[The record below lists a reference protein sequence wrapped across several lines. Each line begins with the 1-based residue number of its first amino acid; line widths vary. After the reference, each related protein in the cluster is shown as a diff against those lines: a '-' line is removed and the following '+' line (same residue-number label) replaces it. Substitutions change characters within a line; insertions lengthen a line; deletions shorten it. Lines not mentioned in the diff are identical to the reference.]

1 LTFLST
7 GRFTVR
13 FAFHFRGERPEKGTV
28 MAGTGLP
35 TIDVTVEGMTCE
47 GCAGKVRDALTA
59 TDGITGADIDVAS
72 GKVSVHH
79 DGTVDRSALEFAID
93 SAVFDAG
100 YKVV

>member
-1 LTFLST
+1 MK
-7 GRFTVR
+7 
-13 FAFHFRGERPEKGTV
+13 FAFKFRGERQEKGTE
-28 MAGTGLP
+28 MATTELP

-47 GCAGKVRDALTA
+47 GCATKVRDALTA

-72 GKVSVHH
+72 GKVSVHP
-79 DGTVDRSALEFAID
+79 DGSVDRGELEFAID

>member
-1 LTFLST
+1 M
-7 GRFTVR
+7 R
-13 FAFHFRGERPEKGTV
+13 FAFHFRGERQEKGTV
-28 MAGTGLP
+28 MAATDLP

-72 GKVSVHH
+72 GKVSVHL
-79 DGTVDRSALEFAID
+79 DGSVDRGALEFAID

-100 YKVV
+100 YKVA

>member
-1 LTFLST
+1 M
-7 GRFTVR
+7 R
-13 FAFHFRGERPEKGTV
+13 FAFHFRNESREKGTV
-28 MAGTGLP
+28 MAVADLP

-72 GKVSVHH
+72 GKVSVHL
-79 DGTVDRSALEFAID
+79 DGSVDRTALEFAID

-100 YKVV
+100 YKVI